1 MLKRIRN
8 YIKNNDFSIN
18 IWSDSLYV
26 NNFTDIISLE
36 NECVILSYYKGTLII
51 KGDNITIK
59 KLSYDEILLY
69 GNIKEIKL
77 GE

>member
-59 KLSYDEILLY
+59 KLSYNEILLY

>member
-18 IWSDSLYV
+18 VWPDSLYV

-36 NECVILSYYKGTLII
+36 DKCVVLAYYKGKLII

-59 KLSYDEILLY
+59 KLSYNEILLY